1 MLLTHLTVNMDIILV
16 IYLLIIRNLIQ
27 VCFSFCSGYITSLSA
42 ASVRHIVVL
51 SHIYRLFFQVYYPFS
66 SYSLIVMNLFRFD
79 RASEILF
86 SLTLAEMRRF
96 HGDDRLMADFPAHKH
111 FQRLT
116 EGRRNLALFQ
126 HHDAVTGTARDPVVV
141 DYGTRW
147 LLPVSTL
154 AC

>member
-1 MLLTHLTVNMDIILV
+1 LIFSYFV
-16 IYLLIIRNLIQ
+16 I
-27 VCFSFCSGYITSLSA
+27 FT
-42 ASVRHIVVL
+42 
-51 SHIYRLFFQVYYPFS
+51 
-66 SYSLIVMNLFRFD
+66 FRSD
-79 RASEILF
+79 RATEILF

-96 HGDDRLMADFPAHKH
+96 HGNGRLVAGFPAREH

-116 EGRRNLALFQ
+116 AGRRSLALFQ

-154 AC
+154 AF